1 MVGPNFILDDILTSL
16 KEFKELNYSK
26 MLNKRDDKSVNTAKV
41 NEKSLLADVKVSSE
55 TQKSAFDEIIKK
67 HRKIR
72 LVGHTGSIYSI
83 SISPDKKYIISGSFD
98 ETIRLWNFVTKNT
111 LVIYKGHFAP
121 VLCVKFSPFSHYFA
135 SGGSDRTAK
144 LWSVN
149 NPGPLRLFVG
159 HLSDVEVTPDL
170 IFRLLTFIPTLFTS

>member
-1 MVGPNFILDDILTSL
+1 LT
-16 KEFKELNYSK
+16 KK
-26 MLNKRDDKSVNTAKV
+26 DDKAFNTQKT
-41 NEKSLLADVKVSSE
+41 NDKPSLNDSKPSGDTA
-55 TQKSAFDEIIKK
+55 KSAFDEIIKK
-67 HRKIR
+67 HRMIK

-83 SISPDKKYIISGSFD
+83 HISPEKKYLISGSFD

-144 LWSVN
+144 FWSIN
-149 NPGPLRLFVG
+149 NPGPLRIFVG
-159 HLSDVEVTPDL
+159 HLSDVEVNKNN
-170 IFRLLTFIPTLFTS
+170 